1 MTRLAT
7 YVLYAERGPSGTFP
21 SPVVPMT
28 ITFSLLMSIEEK
40 LKDKAVEALK
50 SLGRLRNEYYYT
62 DRFSG

>member
-1 MTRLAT
+1 
-7 YVLYAERGPSGTFP
+7 
-21 SPVVPMT
+21 
-28 ITFSLLMSIEEK
+28 MSIEEK